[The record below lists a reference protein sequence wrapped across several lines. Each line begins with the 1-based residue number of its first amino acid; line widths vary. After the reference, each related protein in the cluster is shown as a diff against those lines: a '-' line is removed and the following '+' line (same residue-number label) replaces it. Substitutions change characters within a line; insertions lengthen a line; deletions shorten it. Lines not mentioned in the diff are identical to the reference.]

1 MAAPSNTS
9 YRLEKLDPL
18 RSANLVQIKSVAVVL
33 RSHWGKIS
41 GYSQVNPQCKW
52 IKKEKKKGLWPFRLL
67 HDPGPIQVQTGSI
80 HRSDCW
86 SADPGYFFGH
96 PLTQRP
102 DLGYPGINP
111 VWKGNYIGFYL
122 TRSLFLRDNFDLLFP
137 LGFSASHLLC
147 TGNICRFR
155 ASISESFSLHRVL
168 CHTCTYISVWPTLTA
183 FVWEHYLNE
192 CNKTNLYS

>member
-9 YRLEKLDPL
+9 YRLEQLDPL
-18 RSANLVQIKSVAVVL
+18 RSANLVQIKSVAVVP
-33 RSHWGKIS
+33 RSHWGKIP

-52 IKKEKKKGLWPFRLL
+52 IKKEEKKGLWPFRLL

-122 TRSLFLRDNFDLLFP
+122 IRSLFLRDNFDLLFP
-137 LGFSASHLLC
+137 LG
-147 TGNICRFR
+147 
-155 ASISESFSLHRVL
+155 SLHPIYCVREISAGL
-168 CHTCTYISVWPTLTA
+168 GLRYQSLFFFTSCTLPYLYVYFCMAYTDSFCLGTLSEW
-183 FVWEHYLNE
+183 VQ
-192 CNKTNLYS
+192 

>member
-1 MAAPSNTS
+1 MA
-9 YRLEKLDPL
+9 
-18 RSANLVQIKSVAVVL
+18 
-33 RSHWGKIS
+33 
-41 GYSQVNPQCKW
+41 
-52 IKKEKKKGLWPFRLL
+52 KKEKKKIQGLWPFRLL

-111 VWKGNYIGFYL
+111 VIASVWKGNYLGFYL

-137 LGFSASHLLC
+137 LGSLHPIYCVREISAGLGLWYQLWV
-147 TGNICRFR
+147 
-155 ASISESFSLHRVL
+155 SFSLHRVL
-168 CHTCTYISVWPTLTA
+168 CHTCFCCNIWVAVYFCMAYTDRFCLGTLSEW
-183 FVWEHYLNE
+183 VQ
-192 CNKTNLYS
+192 